1 MPKKVNDG
9 VDVISYLTSCCI
21 VAGWDN
27 ATRIRE
33 GELMEVQSGVTHDVN
48 IRLCANEMRNQ
59 NITFSD
65 EDYSYMYDIDGRV
78 DPTRR
83 LQDTDDA
90 SLENFFSRPIKISE
104 EEWGTGT
111 TLSYSVD
118 PWESY
123 WQNKRVI
130 NRISNYKLLRATM
143 HVKVVI
149 NGNGFQYGRL
159 MVSYQPQERWDTL
172 SGVSGLIR
180 EDLVQL
186 SQMPHIFLDPTTS
199 TGGSMKLPFFHYENY
214 LDIVGTE
221 WSRFGK
227 LHIRT
232 LNELKH
238 ANGAS
243 DKVTVSIFA
252 WAEDVSF
259 NVLTSNSPDQL
270 TPQSGVEIDEG
281 NKHGVISGPAT
292 KVAKAAG
299 MLENVPYIGPFA
311 SATSMAAG
319 LTSDVAKVFG
329 YCRPPVTK
337 NPEPYRPTPMSS
349 LAVTNVP
356 DTAQKLTVDDKQE
369 LTIDPRISGI
379 GAVDVM
385 NIKEIARRE
394 SYLTNFSWTV
404 NTDPD
409 TLLWNARVD
418 PCIWAESGSAPTA
431 FHFPACA
438 FAALPFK
445 YWTGTM
451 KFRFQVV
458 SSHFHKGRLRIS
470 YDPEFLANT
479 DEYNVNYSEIVDISE
494 KTDFTIEIGNGQET
508 TLLKH
513 NNPGVNSVTT
523 MYGTNRF
530 TSAAS
535 GNGVLAVSVVNELT
549 VPNSTVNN
557 DIEINVFVSMGD
569 DFEVF
574 VPDDHFMLFT
584 PAMTPQDGME
594 VQSGEEPIAD
604 EENAPQQN
612 GSDKLGPGIQ
622 RTELI
627 NQVFTGESIASFR
640 TMLKRYNLHS
650 SIASLDTVAIN
661 FKATRPMFP
670 LYRGGFSSGVD
681 TTNAGNSYNY
691 VNTIMLH
698 WVSLAFSGRRGGIRY
713 KLVPGGQVSSS
724 TRVEVQ
730 RQSNTTLVSN
740 NIYHDSLTSRPVYG
754 SNKAGHVRAVATSDG
769 VRADK
774 PTTGALGTVIALTG
788 INGVLEFEIPY
799 YSRYRF
805 TPGKPIINGIFESPF
820 DIRIDFGA
828 SDLSAVYDVYAA
840 AAEDFQVYFFTGLP
854 RMYYEPIPPP

>member
-48 IRLCANEMRNQ
+48 IRLRANEMRNQ

-118 PWESY
+118 PWELY

-494 KTDFTIEIGNGQET
+494 KTDFTINRKWTGDHIVET
-508 TLLKH
+508 
-513 NNPGVNSVTT
+513 
-523 MYGTNRF
+523 
-530 TSAAS
+530 
-535 GNGVLAVSVVNELT
+535 
-549 VPNSTVNN
+549 
-557 DIEINVFVSMGD
+557 
-569 DFEVF
+569 
-574 VPDDHFMLFT
+574 
-584 PAMTPQDGME
+584 
-594 VQSGEEPIAD
+594 
-604 EENAPQQN
+604 
-612 GSDKLGPGIQ
+612 
-622 RTELI
+622 
-627 NQVFTGESIASFR
+627 
-640 TMLKRYNLHS
+640 
-650 SIASLDTVAIN
+650 
-661 FKATRPMFP
+661 
-670 LYRGGFSSGVD
+670 
-681 TTNAGNSYNY
+681 
-691 VNTIMLH
+691 
-698 WVSLAFSGRRGGIRY
+698 
-713 KLVPGGQVSSS
+713 
-724 TRVEVQ
+724 
-730 RQSNTTLVSN
+730 
-740 NIYHDSLTSRPVYG
+740 
-754 SNKAGHVRAVATSDG
+754 
-769 VRADK
+769 
-774 PTTGALGTVIALTG
+774 
-788 INGVLEFEIPY
+788 
-799 YSRYRF
+799 
-805 TPGKPIINGIFESPF
+805 
-820 DIRIDFGA
+820 
-828 SDLSAVYDVYAA
+828 
-840 AAEDFQVYFFTGLP
+840 
-854 RMYYEPIPPP
+854 